1 MNLKYIPVLL
11 LVLGISIF
19 TSCVPRKDIVYF
31 QDIEKLAKNSE
42 SNPIPITLKP
52 NDLLSITVSAANLES
67 VRPFNVMIEARPPIG
82 TNDVVYSNNVQ
93 QAGYLVD
100 IAGNIYFPVLGTI
113 HVEGLSPK
121 ELHDKL
127 TEELKTYIK
136 DPIVNIRILN
146 FQVSIL
152 GEVGRPGTYT
162 VSGERITLPEA
173 LGLAGD
179 LTIYGRRDN
188 VLVVRENEGKKSYEY
203 IDLRSSDFLDSKYYY
218 LQQNDVVYVEPNKA
232 QRQSSSFNRNTSVYI
247 SIASL
252 LLSVMVI
259 IFR

>member
-1 MNLKYIPVLL
+1 MQLL
-11 LVLGISIF
+11 LGICIF
-19 TSCVPRKDIVYF
+19 TSCVPRKEIVYF
-31 QDIEKLAKNSE
+31 QNIEDMAKE
-42 SNPIPITLKP
+42 SKSVSSPITLKP

-67 VRPFNVMIEARPPIG
+67 VRPFNVMIEARPPVG
-82 TNDVVYSNNVQ
+82 SAGVLNSNNVQ

-100 IAGNIYFPVLGTI
+100 SEGYIYFPVLGSI
-113 HVEGLSPK
+113 KVEGMQPE

-127 TEELKTYIK
+127 TQELKTYVK

-146 FQVSIL
+146 FQVSVL
-152 GEVGRPGTYT
+152 GEVARPGTYSVT
-162 VSGERITLPEA
+162 GQRISLPEA

-188 VLVVRENEGKKSYEY
+188 VLIIREKEGKKTYQY
-203 IDLRSSDFLDSKYYY
+203 LDLRNSDILDSPFYY
-218 LQQNDVVYVEPNKA
+218 LQQNDVVYVEPNNA

-252 LLSVMVI
+252 LISVLVI